1 LTAVSLAPTPI
12 TEELAAYVVAHAG
25 GRDDALT
32 AVERDTAALGGKAAM
47 QTSPEQ
53 AALLELLARMP
64 RAERAIEVGTFT
76 GYGAIRIARGLA
88 PGGSLLCC
96 EIDEHWAD
104 VARRN
109 ADAAGVGDRVE
120 IRLGPALETLRA
132 LPSEPAFDLAYL
144 DADKASYPDYYA
156 ELVPRLRPGGVLAI
170 DNVLLGGRIVDPA
183 EDDNGA
189 HAVAGLN
196 DHILTDDRVDSVL
209 LGMADGLTL
218 VRRRETAG

>member
-1 LTAVSLAPTPI
+1 MSLAPTPI

-32 AVERDTAALGGKAAM
+32 SVERETAALGGPAVM

-53 AALLELLARMP
+53 AALLELLARMLGA
-64 RAERAIEVGTFT
+64 RRAIEIGTFT

-96 EIDEHWAD
+96 ELEQRWAN

-109 ADAAGVGDRVE
+109 VDAAGVGDRVE
-120 IRLGPALETLRA
+120 IRLGPALDTLRA
-132 LPSEPAFDLAYL
+132 LPAEPAFDLAYL
-144 DADKASYPDYYA
+144 DADKASYSAYYA

-170 DNVLLGGRIVDPA
+170 DNVLMSGRILDPG
-183 EDDNGA
+183 EDDAGA
-189 HAVAGLN
+189 RAVAGLN
-196 DHILTDDRVDSVL
+196 DHILADDRVDSVL

-218 VRRRETAG
+218 VRRRDAA